1 MEESTYRSAI
11 LSRENWVKFNS
22 DPSGNRAAPKGRTII
37 HGTENSNSRT
47 IGPTVQI
54 VLQETKFCCG
64 YHCSERITLDLYRK
78 RPGGKSCGDTA
89 EARAGAVRIQAQ
101 EGIGCTPPGRLTP
114 MGFG

>member
-11 LSRENWVKFNS
+11 LSRENCVKFNS

-64 YHCSERITLDLYRK
+64 YHCSERITRHSEKGSAWRAFGFDLSPCR
-78 RPGGKSCGDTA
+78 RRS
-89 EARAGAVRIQAQ
+89 ARSIRLRMQ
-101 EGIGCTPPGRLTP
+101 GRLS
-114 MGFG
+114 